1 MSREKVLAKNT
12 AILAIG
18 TFLPKVSTYF
28 TLPILT
34 GILTKE
40 EYGTYDLVTVLVSL
54 ILPAA
59 TLQIQTALFRFLIE
73 IREDEKEVKKI
84 VSTGSSFIIIVS
96 ILALII
102 LNIVMNQISFVTR
115 LFISGY
121 FFADILV
128 NGLRQ
133 VARGLTRNLDYSL
146 SAFISAACKILF
158 IFLFVGGMKKGING
172 AVCALMI
179 SSLASFIFLFF
190 KIKAYK
196 LLSFRSTSF
205 DTLKLLLSY
214 SWPMVPNNMS
224 MWAMRL
230 SNRLIIT
237 FFMGAAQNAV
247 YAVATKIPNL
257 LTMAQSTFSM
267 AWQENASLYSKD
279 EDIEEYY
286 SKMYRTMF
294 DIMAG
299 FLAMLICATPILF
312 ALLIKGDYNE
322 AYNQVPILFFS
333 MFFFVMSTFL
343 GGIYVAYKKTKS
355 VGLTTIYAAII
366 NVVLDVLLIKAI
378 GLYAA
383 SISTLISY
391 VLLYLFRAVDIKKL
405 VHLEIDYRHVA
416 LVLAILF
423 AESIFCFM
431 QNKWLNILNFII
443 GILLFVVLNKD
454 LIIKGFEMIRGF
466 LKKSKTEQDSD

>member
-18 TFLPKVSTYF
+18 TFLPKAAAYF

-34 GILTKE
+34 GILTKD

-73 IREDEKEVKKI
+73 IREDQDEVKKV
-84 VSTGSSFIIIVS
+84 VSTGASFIVSIS

-102 LNIVMNQISFVTR
+102 LNIVMNRIPLFTR
-115 LFISGY
+115 LLISGY

-146 SAFISAACKILF
+146 SAVISAICKILF
-158 IFLFVGGMKKGING
+158 IFIFVGVMKKGING
-172 AVCALMI
+172 AVCALMF
-179 SSLASFIFLFF
+179 SSLASFTFLFF
-190 KIKAYK
+190 RIKAYK
-196 LLSFRSTSF
+196 LISIGSTSR
-205 DTLKLLLSY
+205 DKLRELLAY

-237 FFMGAAQNAV
+237 FFLGTAQNAV
-247 YAVATKIPNL
+247 YAVATKFPNL

-267 AWQENASLYSKD
+267 AWQENASIYSKD

-294 DIMAG
+294 DLMAG
-299 FLAMLICATPILF
+299 FLALLICITPILF
-312 ALLIKGDYNE
+312 SLLIKGDYND

-333 MFFFVMSTFL
+333 MFFFVLSTYL

-355 VGLTTIYAAII
+355 VGLTTIFAAVI
-366 NVVLDVLLIKAI
+366 NVGLDIAFIKVI

-383 SISTLISY
+383 SLSSLISY
-391 VLLYLFRAVDIKKL
+391 ILLYVFRAVDIKKL
-405 VHLEIDYRHVA
+405 VRLEIDYRHVI
-416 LVLAILF
+416 LILAILF
-423 AESIFCFM
+423 TECLFCFM
-431 QNKWLNILNFII
+431 QNKWLNIVNYLI
-443 GILLFVVLNKD
+443 GLGLFVVLNRDFIMKAFQMISG
-454 LIIKGFEMIRGF
+454 LFKG
-466 LKKSKTEQDSD
+466 KKTDNDTE